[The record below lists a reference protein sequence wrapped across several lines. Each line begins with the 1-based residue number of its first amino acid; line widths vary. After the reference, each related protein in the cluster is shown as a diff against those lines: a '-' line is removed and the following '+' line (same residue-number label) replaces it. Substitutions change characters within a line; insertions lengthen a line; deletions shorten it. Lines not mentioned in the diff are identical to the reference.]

1 MILAE
6 ELKRVY
12 QKLDKVISVED
23 NLKEFIEEYNKYI
36 ESSVKRIEAINV
48 SLLVNES
55 IKYFLDPENISVA
68 IRLPIE
74 LKWNNFTTEPRF
86 SGYNNKGYPIYQIKY
101 PFYHNN
107 FWSSVGHKLNK
118 QVNTDKIRQFN
129 DLASKKS
136 SEIYSSTVKKS
147 LEQKEQ
153 EFKDL
158 MIKKINDSGIKY
170 SISKSK
176 NGRSEWLLLDINKTK
191 SDMVSNE
198 FKEIYNS
205 LKETFY

>member
-86 SGYNNKGYPIYQIKY
+86 SGYNNKGYPIYQI
-101 PFYHNN
+101 N
-107 FWSSVGHKLNK
+107 KL
-118 QVNTDKIRQFN
+118 I
-129 DLASKKS
+129 L
-136 SEIYSSTVKKS
+136 
-147 LEQKEQ
+147 
-153 EFKDL
+153 
-158 MIKKINDSGIKY
+158 IK
-170 SISKSK
+170 
-176 NGRSEWLLLDINKTK
+176 
-191 SDMVSNE
+191 
-198 FKEIYNS
+198 
-205 LKETFY
+205 